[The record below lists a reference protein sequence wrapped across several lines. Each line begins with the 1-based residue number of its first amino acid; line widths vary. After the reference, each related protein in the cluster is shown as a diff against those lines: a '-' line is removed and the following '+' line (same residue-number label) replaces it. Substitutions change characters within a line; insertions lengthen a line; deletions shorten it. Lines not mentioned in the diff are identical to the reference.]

1 MSDSGADGRTR
12 VTLVASISNIA
23 APTAAE
29 INAGTNVSG
38 QLTPDGLAGFQPDT
52 ADVDNSKL
60 NSTFTTNTVGRAS
73 YSGTGLRFIKQTGTD
88 TVYNLLTYGYET
100 NIVIRR
106 DVTESTANAASQ
118 AVEVY
123 PVVCGHV
130 QNTDPAP
137 NSLHTFFVPM
147 KIRSEPNLRAVTA

>member
-1 MSDSGADGRTR
+1 VADIGADGNTR
-12 VTLVASISNIA
+12 VTLVASIANIA
-23 APTAAE
+23 APTVAE
-29 INAGTNVSG
+29 LGAGTNVSA

-52 ADVDNSKL
+52 ADVDNSAL

-73 YSGTGLRFIKQTGTD
+73 YSGTGLRFKKVTSD

-100 NIVIRR
+100 HIVIRR
-106 DVTESTANAASQ
+106 DIASGTANAASQ
-118 AVEVY
+118 VVEVY

-147 KIRSEPNLRAVTA
+147 KIRSEPNLRGVTAA